1 MKETMPS
8 DYLECLWIMWDNNVI
23 TEQQVSD
30 AVKLY
35 GYGLT
40 TVNSDMI
47 SVSNDTSTLTYTS
60 KYAQEV

>member
-1 MKETMPS
+1 
-8 DYLECLWIMWDNNVI
+8 VI

-47 SVSNDTSTLTYTS
+47 SVSNDTSTLIHNS
-60 KYAQEV
+60 KYVQAV